1 MIKTTNKFFNAAKT
15 GDVLAIS
22 IYGAIGADMFG
33 DGISAQT
40 VSDALKPA
48 CKSITVHLNS
58 PGGSAFD
65 GVAIYNLL
73 KASAKPVNV
82 IVEGMAA
89 SAASII
95 AMAGDTITMATGSV
109 LMIHEAMSMAF
120 GNADAM
126 TKMADT
132 LTTVTSGIADIY
144 VAKTGLPKA
153 EILDMQN
160 VETWMTADEA
170 VAKGFA
176 TGVSKTSAVKNE
188 FKLDAFSNVPTSL
201 TVVAAAADP
210 AQCACDCA
218 QCTAGECGICSDDD
232 CTDDVCDCAN
242 QPGNKAEPI
251 VNEAPDL
258 SLFAHQLEI
267 NKRK

>member
-1 MIKTTNKFFNAAKT
+1 MTNKFFNAAKT
-15 GDVLAIS
+15 GDVLTLN

-33 DGISAQT
+33 EGITAQT
-40 VSDALKPA
+40 VSDALKDP
-48 CKSITVHLNS
+48 CKSITVRLNS

-73 KASAKPVNV
+73 KTSNKSVTV
-82 IVEGMAA
+82 IVDGMAA

-109 LMIHEAMSMAF
+109 MMIHEGMAIAC
-120 GNADAM
+120 GNADSM
-126 TKMADT
+126 RKMADT

-153 EILDMQN
+153 DILAMQH
-160 VETWMTADEA
+160 VETWMAADEA

-176 TGVSKTSAVKNE
+176 TSVSKTSAVKNE
-188 FKLDAFSNVPTSL
+188 FKLDVFSNVPSAL
-201 TVVAAAADP
+201 
-210 AQCACDCA
+210 
-218 QCTAGECGICSDDD
+218 
-232 CTDDVCDCAN
+232 
-242 QPGNKAEPI
+242 KAEAVTEPVVEPVVVKPVVEEPV
-251 VNEAPDL
+251 VNAAPDL
-258 SLFAHQLEI
+258 SIYTHQLEL